1 MVDENYEG
9 NIYYLEFEDEEGN
22 TQYFTEDLIINY
34 NDQQFAVLVHVEPE
48 DEGHEGQD
56 EPYMILARLETN
68 EEGIEEYVP
77 LDEDDDDFDAVVD
90 IYENMGDDEEVE

>member
-48 DEGHEGQD
+48 DECHEGQD